1 MSDNFFMKNTVDFL
15 IIGAMKCG
23 TTSLH
28 DYLGKHPDIFT
39 TTPKE
44 IHFFTNDLFD
54 QNYLD
59 DYFSNFKTDRKIS
72 GSSPQNYSK
81 RHLRDFSG
89 VPERLYKYL
98 PNVKIIY
105 IVRDPIK
112 RIISHFKEAQEGG
125 YAPRGGLNYY
135 LKNYKD
141 AHYVKTSMYYF
152 QLQAYLKYFS
162 MDQIYV
168 VESERLKTDRL
179 ETLNVIFDFLGQKKL
194 NDESIFNFE
203 TNLSK
208 NKLKYNLFGRIIFN
222 SKINR
227 LKNFIPPVI
236 RNSLKNKFIFKN
248 SIYTP
253 VSNQE
258 IEPALEI
265 KIREYLSKDVKQLR
279 LLTGQ
284 QFNSWSL

>member
-1 MSDNFFMKNTVDFL
+1 
-15 IIGAMKCG
+15 
-23 TTSLH
+23 
-28 DYLGKHPDIFT
+28 
-39 TTPKE
+39 
-44 IHFFTNDLFD
+44 
-54 QNYLD
+54 
-59 DYFSNFKTDRKIS
+59 
-72 GSSPQNYSK
+72 
-81 RHLRDFSG
+81 
-89 VPERLYKYL
+89 
-98 PNVKIIY
+98 
-105 IVRDPIK
+105 
-112 RIISHFKEAQEGG
+112 
-125 YAPRGGLNYY
+125 
-135 LKNYKD
+135 
-141 AHYVKTSMYYF
+141 
-152 QLQAYLKYFS
+152 